1 MITQFIRFS
10 GKLYIL
16 KARYSDDAK
25 YRDQVLDLLMEF
37 ESSNKVLRKDGF
49 LYFLEEVEEAEV
61 IDWLPKEN

>member
-16 KARYSDDAK
+16 KARYSDDVK
-25 YRDQVLDLLMEF
+25 YQGQVLDLMMEF

-49 LYFLEEVEEAEV
+49 LYFLEEVQEAEV